1 MNVTQM
7 ISELRAERASIE
19 GAIAVLERLVRS
31 QPGRRGRPPKWLAS
45 AKAAGAGQPSPNG
58 TRTKRV
64 FEARGDAKKDGLGA
78 EEALGGPPG
87 PVGLTRAN
95 GRPAVT
101 QAV

>member
-19 GAIAVLERLVRS
+19 DAIAVLERLVRS

-45 AKAAGAGQPSPNG
+45 AKAPAADQPSANG

-64 FEARGDAKKDGLGA
+64 FSAATRKKM
-78 EEALGGPPG
+78 ALAQKKRWAA
-87 PVGLTRAN
+87 LKSQ
-95 GRPAVT
+95 PA
-101 QAV
+101 